1 MIALVVLLL
10 LAGIAGWYWVQAQPP
25 AQRRG
30 ALLRLVLFASGA
42 LILLAALT
50 GRLYMVLAVLAALLP
65 LLKKLVPGL
74 LLGKLL
80 RGGIPG
86 MGRGAGPQPGNQ
98 SRVATDILEMQLDH
112 DSGDMT
118 GRVLRGPLA
127 GRVLADL
134 GETEFI
140 SLLRYC
146 RGADTDS
153 ARLLESYLD
162 RRFGD
167 SWRADDPDSS
177 SEHAST
183 GGGQREYPM
192 TQNEALDIL
201 GLEPGASREQ
211 IIHAHRQMMQKLHPD
226 RGGSTYLA
234 ALVNEAKSLLLAGRE
249 P

>member
-118 GRVLRGPLA
+118 VAFCGGRWRAACWRIWARQSSSRCCGIVAAPIP
-127 GRVLADL
+127 
-134 GETEFI
+134 T
-140 SLLRYC
+140 LLVCWRAILI
-146 RGADTDS
+146 GDS
-153 ARLLESYLD
+153 AIHGALMIRIRVANMPLQAADSEST
-162 RRFGD
+162 R
-167 SWRADDPDSS
+167 
-177 SEHAST
+177 
-183 GGGQREYPM
+183 
-192 TQNEALDIL
+192 
-201 GLEPGASREQ
+201 
-211 IIHAHRQMMQKLHPD
+211 
-226 RGGSTYLA
+226 
-234 ALVNEAKSLLLAGRE
+234 
-249 P
+249 